1 MMQQSHAF
9 SCVLHGV
16 TYSSNEKK
24 HIMRNVSW
32 FVTTTRSP
40 AVLASPHWTHRSWSC

>member
-1 MMQQSHAF
+1 MMQQNHAF
-9 SCVLHGV
+9 SRGLHDV
-16 TYSSNEKK
+16 PYSSNEKK

-40 AVLASPHWTHRSWSC
+40 AVPASPQWVRH